1 MKATGF
7 RFKINDISKKID
19 RIDSKLK
26 ELEKYIKENKV
37 EPIRYKI
44 PYDNENTNV
53 SYEKTNARNSTF

>member
-37 EPIRYKI
+37 
-44 PYDNENTNV
+44 
-53 SYEKTNARNSTF
+53 

>member
-26 ELEKYIKENKV
+26 ELEKYILGSFDTIVYLPVRNQ
-37 EPIRYKI
+37 
-44 PYDNENTNV
+44 TNFFQHIFACNCT
-53 SYEKTNARNSTF
+53 YF

>member
-37 EPIRYKI
+37 EPIRFKV
-44 PYDNENTNV
+44 PYDNGNTNV
-53 SYEKTNARNSTF
+53 SR